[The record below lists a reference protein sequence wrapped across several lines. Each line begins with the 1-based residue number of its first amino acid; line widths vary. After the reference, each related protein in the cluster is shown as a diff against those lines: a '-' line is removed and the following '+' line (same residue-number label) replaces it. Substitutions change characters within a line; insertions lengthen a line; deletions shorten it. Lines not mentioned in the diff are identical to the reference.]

1 MRLQVERNPAPVW
14 FRALIPLISILLTFL
29 LTSGF
34 VLAYGANPLQA
45 AYYFLLDPLSN
56 PVRLI
61 EVLVKTTPLLL
72 TGIAVAFAFSGGYW
86 NIGAEGQ
93 LYMGATAATAIGLQM
108 QDTPAWLAVPL
119 VIVGGILDGMAWPAI
134 RAVLIVQLKFEKVAT
149 TLSTVTIN
157 QSLKFGNQP
166 FHNVHTMRTDEAREN
181 ETTDKIRTIQM
192 TLINTEPFIDSPS
205 GSESCRHRCGFEP
218 PPEFRGRVSSREPRP
233 VYRVRLCR
241 EIRTTHF

>member
-14 FRALIPLISILLTFL
+14 FRALIPLMSILLTFL

-45 AYYFLLDPLSN
+45 AYYFLMDPLSN

-86 NIGAEGQ
+86 NIGVEGQ

-108 QDTPAWLAVPL
+108 HNTPAWLALPL
-119 VIVGGILDGMAWPAI
+119 VILGGILAGMAWATLPALMK
-134 RAVLIVQLKFEKVAT
+134 VWLKR
-149 TLSTVTIN
+149 
-157 QSLKFGNQP
+157 QSL
-166 FHNVHTMRTDEAREN
+166 
-181 ETTDKIRTIQM
+181 ETAAIGKSDRAM
-192 TLINTEPFIDSPS
+192 
-205 GSESCRHRCGFEP
+205 GH
-218 PPEFRGRVSSREPRP
+218 
-233 VYRVRLCR
+233 
-241 EIRTTHF
+241 